1 VPCGVS
7 EPRYGVTSL
16 ADLGIA
22 TTLAQIDALLQCEF
36 KGLFGPFARSHATA
50 ERLVSSSPAI

>member
-16 ADLGIA
+16 ADLGRA
-22 TTLAQIDALLQCEF
+22 VTREEFDAALQHEF
-36 KGLFGPFARSHATA
+36 VQLFGPVNPPAR
-50 ERLVSSSPAI
+50 